1 MQGSAPEAFV
11 TFHLMKKKRG
21 GTYALTYPKG
31 GPYVF
36 VDHNGNEFKS
46 LAKMCNYYDIDRK
59 VFRDRMNSG
68 WSLKDALTMASESP
82 IVEKNTLTT

>member
-1 MQGSAPEAFV
+1 
-11 TFHLMKKKRG
+11 MKKKRG

-59 VFRDRMNSG
+59 VFRDRLNSG
-68 WSLKDALTMASESP
+68 WSLKDALTMAAESP